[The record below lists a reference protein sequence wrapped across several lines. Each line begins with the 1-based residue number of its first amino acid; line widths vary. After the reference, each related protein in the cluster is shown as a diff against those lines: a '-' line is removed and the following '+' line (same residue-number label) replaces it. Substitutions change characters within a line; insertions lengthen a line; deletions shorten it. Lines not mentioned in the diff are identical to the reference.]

1 VRGGF
6 ADGFTAIVNPNI
18 YAKNDLHTVSTTT
31 QQMIMVLMN
40 DIYPN
45 APVLT
50 IVQGPTHGNAF
61 VMGGNHIA
69 YTATGNY
76 SGNDTIRYRICE
88 SNECDEALLIIVN
101 NFATSISEL
110 STKNHIS
117 LYPNPVSSILN
128 ISNLGEPGNK
138 IIVSNA
144 MGQVVFH
151 SENASSLKT
160 IDVSRWTAGIYN
172 VSIISTEQNILGTS
186 RFIKE

>member
-1 VRGGF
+1 
-6 ADGFTAIVNPNI
+6 
-18 YAKNDLHTVSTTT
+18 
-31 QQMIMVLMN
+31 MN
-40 DIYPN
+40 DIYPT

-69 YTATGNY
+69 YTATGTY

-88 SNECDEALLIIVN
+88 SNECDEALLIVAN
-101 NFATSISEL
+101 NFATSVVEFSN
-110 STKNHIS
+110 KNQIS

-128 ISNLGEPGNK
+128 ISNLGEAGNK

-144 MGQVVFH
+144 LGQVVFYA
-151 SENASSLKT
+151 ENASSIKT
-160 IDVSRWTAGIYN
+160 IDVSSWTAGIYN
-172 VSIISTEQNILGTS
+172 VSIISTEQNIIGTS